1 MFAAAGVGDG
11 VLASRITYCHE
22 ECGLLKLSSMVVC
35 HCLLDTILFSGR
47 SLNVK
52 LAMVRPD
59 AIAALCTDCNVLPGS
74 IGCRCQGNYMQSP
87 RMQNQ
92 TFVVR
97 ASFKNSL
104 ASPCALSCEA
114 LSPALYGKDW
124 VDPLP

>member
-1 MFAAAGVGDG
+1 
-11 VLASRITYCHE
+11 
-22 ECGLLKLSSMVVC
+22 
-35 HCLLDTILFSGR
+35 
-47 SLNVK
+47 
-52 LAMVRPD
+52 MVRPD

-87 RMQNQ
+87 RMKNQ